1 MPMLFLICC
10 ILNKPIKCKVNVSL
24 ILSNLV
30 KDLFL
35 HLQCDL
41 AVLTVCRPEDSA
53 PHSAPALP
61 RLRPGPPV
69 RPQSS
74 LGVNTDR
81 GLVGDLIWV
90 IYLQLGVTP
99 LTVLPWPEDSPSNSP
114 WAWWPGAPAGP
125 LCPPCLRDHFRT
137 EEALSH
143 YYTAG
148 SNHSRQDRSTV
159 IDSTDVFWL
168 TFAVIMA
175 VSLSVVAGNAITAH
189 FVFRPFV
196 WEWTQYSNSFYLK
209 VQLIKL

>member
-53 PHSAPALP
+53 PHSAPALH

-81 GLVGDLIWV
+81 GLVGDLVKYWLHTDERARWFTSNWV
-90 IYLQLGVTP
+90 SHPSQSSPGQKTLP
-99 LTVLPWPEDSPSNSP
+99 LTLPE
-114 WAWWPGAPAGP
+114 PGDQGPQLDHSAGRVSVSTSGLRRLSLTITQQDPTIPGKTAPQ
-125 LCPPCLRDHFRT
+125 L
-137 EEALSH
+137 
-143 YYTAG
+143 
-148 SNHSRQDRSTV
+148 
-159 IDSTDVFWL
+159 L
-168 TFAVIMA
+168 TPQMYSDWH
-175 VSLSVVAGNAITAH
+175 SLSSWQ
-189 FVFRPFV
+189 FP
-196 WEWTQYSNSFYLK
+196 SP
-209 VQLIKL
+209 